1 MRKAARERKI
11 IRSSQK
17 MKLNK
22 LTIGKLVTP
31 GNLLLA
37 PMADVTNLAFR
48 LLCRRHGA
56 DLTYTEMISADA
68 LINEN
73 RKSLLK
79 GLSSPE
85 DRPFGVQLFG
95 SSPEKLREAAL
106 YIEEECKPEV
116 IDINMGCPVRRIT
129 GNGCGSALL
138 NSPEL
143 VYEIVSGLT
152 CVLNT
157 PLSAKIRILKR
168 DEKTL
173 EVARL
178 IEKAGASALTVH
190 GRNAEQMYSGN
201 SDLGAIR
208 AVKNEIS
215 IPVIANG
222 DIRDEASAENILD
235 FTGCDGL
242 MVGRA
247 AMGNPFIFRRLRH
260 YLKTGEK
267 LEINR
272 QAQQLKDF
280 EAYVTLLEEY
290 ELSSSLDLRMHA
302 HWFTKGLNG
311 SRQIREKI
319 NNLKDGKAIVEL
331 IKSSLEEKS

>member
-1 MRKAARERKI
+1 
-11 IRSSQK
+11 

-22 LTIGKLVTP
+22 LKIGKLETS

-48 LLCRRHGA
+48 LLCRQHGA
-56 DLTYTEMISADA
+56 DLTYTEMINADA
-68 LINEN
+68 LLNEN
-73 RKSLLK
+73 RKSFLK
-79 GLSSPE
+79 GLSSPD

-106 YIEEECKPEV
+106 FIEYECMPEV
-116 IDINMGCPVRRIT
+116 IDINMGCPVQRIT
-129 GNGCGSALL
+129 SAGCGSALL

-143 VYEIVSGLT
+143 VYKIILELT
-152 CVLNT
+152 DALKT
-157 PLSAKIRILKR
+157 PVTAKIRILER
-168 DEKTL
+168 NEKTL

-190 GRNAEQMYSGN
+190 GRKAEQMYSGSSN
-201 SDLGAIR
+201 LRIIR
-208 AVKNEIS
+208 AVKDEIS

-222 DIRDEASAENILD
+222 DIRDEVSAETTLD

-247 AMGNPFIFRRLRH
+247 AMGNPFIFRRIRH
-260 YLKTGEK
+260 YLETGEK

-272 QAQQLKDF
+272 QAQQLEDF
-280 EAYVTLLEEY
+280 ETYVTLLEEFN
-290 ELSSSLDLRMHA
+290 LFSFLDLRTHA
-302 HWFTKGLNG
+302 HWFTKGLHS

-319 NNLKDGKAIVEL
+319 NNLKDGKAIIEL
-331 IKSSLEEKS
+331 IKCSFLEKY